1 MSESSGHDYLKSH
14 QITGEI
20 LVLDV
25 EHESKAI
32 LEAARSAGTGHAA
45 KTLVKDGP
53 LRVVILGFTAGSALR
68 EHDSDGPVS
77 IQALSGGVAVAIED
91 RLERLEPGKVLVMDA
106 SISHSVVAS
115 GDAVLLLTIARAQAT
130 T

>member
-1 MSESSGHDYLKSH
+1 MSESPGHDYLRSH
-14 QITGEI
+14 QITGE
-20 LVLDV
+20 VLRLDI
-25 EHESKAI
+25 EQESRAI

-77 IQALSGGVAVAIED
+77 IQALSGEVDVAIEE
-91 RLERLEPGKVLVMDA
+91 RTERLEPGKTLIINATVP
-106 SISHSVVAS
+106 HSVSA
-115 GDAVLLLTIARAQAT
+115 DAEAVLLLTIARPS
-130 T
+130 